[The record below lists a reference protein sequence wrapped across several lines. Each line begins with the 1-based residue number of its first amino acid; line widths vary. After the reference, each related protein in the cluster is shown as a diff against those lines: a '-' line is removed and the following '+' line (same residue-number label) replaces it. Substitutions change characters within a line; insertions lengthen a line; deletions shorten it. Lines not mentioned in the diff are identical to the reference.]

1 MRKRMRNEKGT
12 ALVEFAMILP
22 ILALLLFGVLDF
34 GKAFNYWNDETH
46 LAAEGARWAVVNS
59 NPGSGTL
66 QQYIQQQ
73 ADTSE
78 LRSLA
83 TVCVSFPTNPD
94 TGTSQ
99 HVGDPVSVTVKA
111 NYPWIPFLRSRIH
124 ILGGTNVQLTLPGSI
139 TGTATMR
146 LEALP
151 TSYSAGSGGT
161 GSCT

>member
-1 MRKRMRNEKGT
+1 MRSHRALNEERGT
-12 ALVEFAMILP
+12 SLVEFALVLP
-22 ILALLLFGVLDF
+22 LLLLILFGVLDF

-73 ADTSE
+73 ADSAE
-78 LRSLA
+78 LRSGA
-83 TVCVSFPTNPD
+83 QVCISFPTNPS
-94 TGTSQ
+94 TGSSGQ
-99 HVGDPVSVTVKA
+99 VGDPVTVTVRS
-111 NYPWIPFLRSRIH
+111 NYSWIPFLSSP
-124 ILGGTNVQLTLPGSI
+124 GGGALSLPTTIS
-139 TGTATMR
+139 GTATMR

-151 TSYSAGSGGT
+151 TAFSAGGGGT